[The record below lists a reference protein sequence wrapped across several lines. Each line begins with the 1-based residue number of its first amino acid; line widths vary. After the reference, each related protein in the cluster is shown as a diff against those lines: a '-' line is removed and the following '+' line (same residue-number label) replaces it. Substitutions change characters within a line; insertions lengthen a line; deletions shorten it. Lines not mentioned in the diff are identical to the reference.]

1 MSAAHMK
8 KVAGTEPPPSAAAQN
23 ASPAGGPAQVTA
35 ASAVP
40 AVSPAAPPAPAT
52 EPAGPRTEP
61 VTGPAT
67 APAADSTIRSATG
80 SATDSATVPVSDQ
93 ATEPAA
99 KPVTVPGAGRPR
111 APEEAAGDRYGS
123 PAVQDR
129 LASWVCDL
137 SLVHELTERL
147 ARTTAL
153 DDALHEVLRAGATLV
168 GARRGMVALEPADG
182 LGPERTVGLG
192 LGHADLGTIETV
204 PVPRTSASDTG
215 VPSDACGSGARD
227 GSAAAD
233 GSAARDG
240 SGARDGSA
248 AADGSA
254 ARDADGERVHADLLH
269 EPGLD
274 RRHREVAVQLGL
286 GASYALRLTAQS
298 AGRLGTAV
306 WFYDEPAEP
315 DDRQRRLMGLY
326 LRFAAE
332 HTARV
337 LDLRRARDTTA
348 ALAAELLPERL
359 PRVPGVRLAVR
370 HRTNPRGGG
379 DWYDALPL
387 PEGAL
392 GLAVGGVT
400 GRGPGAVAAMGR
412 LRASLR
418 AYAVMEGED
427 PVAVLSD
434 LELLMRLTEPAR
446 SATALFAYVEAE
458 AGNGGPGGRKLILAG
473 AGHCPPL
480 VIGDRRCEYVETS
493 LSAPLNMLSCW
504 EAPSVELYAR
514 PGETLVL
521 FTDGLLHR
529 TGESADRALARL
541 HAAAQSAPR
550 PARDDPDRLVD
561 HILHAVLPDG
571 LDRSEG
577 VEDVVLLAVRF
588 D

>member
-1 MSAAHMK
+1 MSAAHVR
-8 KVAGTEPPPSAAAQN
+8 KVAGTEPSPSAAAQN
-23 ASPAGGPAQVTA
+23 AAPSGGPTQVTTA
-35 ASAVP
+35 PAVP
-40 AVSPAAPPAPAT
+40 AGTTVTPPAPA
-52 EPAGPRTEP
+52 P
-61 VTGPAT
+61 T
-67 APAADSTIRSATG
+67 APRHVALTA
-80 SATDSATVPVSDQ
+80 
-93 ATEPAA
+93 
-99 KPVTVPGAGRPR
+99 
-111 APEEAAGDRYGS
+111 DRYGS

-147 ARTTAL
+147 SRTGTL

-168 GARRGMVALEPADG
+168 GARRGMIALEPADG
-182 LGPERTVGLG
+182 LGPDRTIGLG
-192 LGHADLGTIETV
+192 LGHADLGTISTV
-204 PVPRTSASDTG
+204 PPEPEPEPEHVRAPEPRTSANDNSADGADGDDGEAGTADEAATDSDTT
-215 VPSDACGSGARD
+215 DATEATDATYADD
-227 GSAAAD
+227 GT
-233 GSAARDG
+233 
-240 SGARDGSA
+240 
-248 AADGSA
+248 
-254 ARDADGERVHADLLH
+254 EHVHPDLLH
-269 EPGLD
+269 EPGLGN
-274 RRHREVAVQLGL
+274 RHREVAVQLGL
-286 GASYALRLTAQS
+286 GASYALRLTAETH
-298 AGRLGTAV
+298 GRLGTAV

-326 LRFAAE
+326 LRYAAE

-337 LDLRRARDTTA
+337 LDLRRARDTMA
-348 ALAAELLPERL
+348 AFAAELLPERL
-359 PRVPGVRLAVR
+359 PRVPGVRMAVR
-370 HRTNPRGGG
+370 HSAGPRGGG

-446 SATALFAYVEAE
+446 SATALFAYVEPPA
-458 AGNGGPGGRKLILAG
+458 APGRTGTSAVAGRKLTLAG

-480 VIGDRRCEYVETS
+480 VVGDRRCEYVETT

-514 PGETLVL
+514 PGETLL
-521 FTDGLLHR
+521 LYSDGLLHR

-541 HAAAQSAPR
+541 HAAAQGAPR
-550 PARDDPDRLVD
+550 AVRDDPDRLAD
-561 HILHAVLPDG
+561 HIVRTVLPEG
-571 LDRSEG
+571 LEHGLEHGPEDPGGTASNKSTESTEST
-577 VEDVVLLAVRF
+577 EDVVLLAVRF